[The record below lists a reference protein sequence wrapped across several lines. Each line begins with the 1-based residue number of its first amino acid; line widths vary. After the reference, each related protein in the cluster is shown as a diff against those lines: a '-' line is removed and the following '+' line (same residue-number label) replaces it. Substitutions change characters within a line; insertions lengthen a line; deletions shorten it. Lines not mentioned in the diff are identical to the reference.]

1 MANIV
6 DVVKKYIRPYYTHIL
21 IIILVIIFVW
31 AARYVYNQ
39 HISKS
44 ENFDV
49 ANDAMDDRK
58 PGVVIYF
65 FHADWCPHCKK
76 AQPEWNS
83 FMQSNDGKLV
93 NGYKVTCADINCTDE
108 EDAKSTEYINK
119 FGIDSY
125 PTIKMVKD
133 GKTIDFESR
142 ITTSSLNSFLD
153 TMLSE

>member
-1 MANIV
+1 MANII
-6 DVVKKYIRPYYTHIL
+6 DVVKKYIRPYNNYILVFILL
-21 IIILVIIFVW
+21 IIFIL

-39 HISKS
+39 YVNKS

-49 ANDAMDDRK
+49 ANDTMDERT
-58 PGVVIYF
+58 PGAVIYF

-83 FMQSNDGKLV
+83 FMQANDGKLV

-108 EDAKSTEYINK
+108 EDSATTEYINK

-153 TMLSE
+153 TMLNE